1 METVSKNIED
11 MEDIEDIIMRH
22 SNRGM
27 PILREHLPS
36 KFCKESAEYILS
48 WKKGVIFITT
58 GFYVAGHAETD
69 GPPGALIISLTL
81 KKLGYIPVILTDK
94 YCKNFFEKYDIKV
107 IYMDIKLKNENK
119 FEFIKKT
126 IEEFNPIGMI
136 SIERCGLN
144 IHNKYANMKNISINE
159 HTAEID
165 LFFANYYNKIPTIG
179 IGDGGNEIGMGN
191 LEHIIKNKLNLIP
204 CKIKVDKLIIST
216 VSNWGGYGLA
226 AYLCKLTNNKEFF
239 ETVEKTVK
247 EYIKYIISIGSVD
260 GITHENKEK
269 VDGHDIEVELK
280 IIRSLCKVI

>member
-1 METVSKNIED
+1 MKSQSQ
-11 MEDIEDIIMRH
+11 DIENIIMSH
-22 SNRGM
+22 SQRGM

-36 KFCKESAEYILS
+36 KYCKESAEYILS

-69 GPPGALIISLTL
+69 GPPGALILCLIL

-94 YCKNFFEKYDIKV
+94 YCQNFFEKYDIKV

-119 FEFIKKT
+119 IDFVERT
-126 IEEFNPIGMI
+126 IEEYNPTGMI

-144 IHNKYANMKNISINE
+144 IQNNYANMRNISINE
-159 HTAEID
+159 YTAEID
-165 LFFANYYNKIPTIG
+165 LFFMIYYNKIPTIG

-191 LEHIIKNKLNLIP
+191 LEDIIKNNLNLIP
-204 CKIKVDKLIIST
+204 CKIKVDKLIISS

-226 AYLCKLTNNKEFF
+226 AYLCKMTNNQQFF

-247 EYIKYIISIGSVD
+247 EYIKFIVSLGSVD
-260 GITHENKEK
+260 GIFHKNEEK
-269 VDGHDIEVELK
+269 VDGYDIDVELG
-280 IIRSLCKVI
+280 IIRSLLKVI

>member
-94 YCKNFFEKYDIKV
+94 YCQNFFEKYDIKV

-179 IGDGGNEIGMGN
+179 IGDGDQQ
-191 LEHIIKNKLNLIP
+191 H
-204 CKIKVDKLIIST
+204 T
-216 VSNWGGYGLA
+216 VSDVHLRNHLDNPHN
-226 AYLCKLTNNKEFF
+226 AYRTR
-239 ETVEKTVK
+239 
-247 EYIKYIISIGSVD
+247 IPASPI
-260 GITHENKEK
+260 
-269 VDGHDIEVELK
+269 
-280 IIRSLCKVI
+280 

>member
-1 METVSKNIED
+1 MSKEEIEN
-11 MEDIEDIIMRH
+11 IIMSH

-27 PILREHLPS
+27 PILRKHLPPNY
-36 KFCKESAEYILS
+36 CKEAAEYILS
-48 WKKGVIFITT
+48 WEKGVIFITT

-69 GPPGALIISLTL
+69 GPPGALTLCLIL

-94 YCKNFFEKYDIKV
+94 YCQNFFEKYDIKV
-107 IYMDIKLKNENK
+107 IYMDIKMENESKIN
-119 FEFIKKT
+119 FIERT
-126 IEEFNPIGMI
+126 IKEYDPKGMI

-144 IHNKYANMKNISINE
+144 TENKYANMRNISIDE

-165 LFFANYYNKIPTIG
+165 LFFLNYYKKIPTIG

-191 LEHIIKNKLNLIP
+191 LENIIKNNLELIP
-204 CKIKVDKLIIST
+204 CKIKVDKLIISS

-226 AYLCKLTNNKEFF
+226 AYLCKLSNNKKYF
-239 ETVEKTVK
+239 EDVENIVK

-269 VDGHDIEVELK
+269 VDGNDIDIELN
-280 IIRSLCKVI
+280 IIRSLLKVI

>member
-1 METVSKNIED
+1 MKSQFQ
-11 MEDIEDIIMRH
+11 DIENIIMSH
-22 SNRGM
+22 SQRGM

-36 KFCKESAEYILS
+36 KYCKESAEYILS

-69 GPPGALIISLTL
+69 GPPGALILCLIL

-94 YCKNFFEKYDIKV
+94 YCQNFFEKYDIKV

-119 FEFIKKT
+119 IDFVKRT
-126 IEEFNPIGMI
+126 IEEYNPTGMI

-144 IHNKYANMKNISINE
+144 IQNNYANMRNISINE
-159 HTAEID
+159 YTAEID
-165 LFFANYYNKIPTIG
+165 LFFMIYYNKIPTIG

-191 LEHIIKNKLNLIP
+191 LEDIIKNNLNLIP
-204 CKIKVDKLIIST
+204 CKIKVDKLIISS

-226 AYLCKLTNNKEFF
+226 AYLCKMTNNQQFF

-247 EYIKYIISIGSVD
+247 EYIKFIVSLGSVD
-260 GITHENKEK
+260 GIFHKNEEK
-269 VDGHDIEVELK
+269 VDGYDIDVELG
-280 IIRSLCKVI
+280 IIRSLLKVI